1 MSELLRCPFCGFKL
15 EQHIDTRA
23 FRFVGIGHDLVCGT
37 IVFFHPY
44 VDCVLDG
51 FQFNENE
58 AEKWN
63 RRYVNESEI
72 QA

>member
-23 FRFVGIGHDLVCGT
+23 FRFVGIDYDLVFGK

-51 FQFNENE
+51 FQIYENE

-63 RRYVNESEI
+63 RRTNNEN
-72 QA
+72 